1 MDILLIIGYQRG
13 YHSQQGLYTS
23 IRKTAGGRPA
33 VVFGKIGGRNR
44 DNSFNT
50 GMKTDNGYAAKALLN
65 SHPHQW

>member
-33 VVFGKIGGRNR
+33 VVFGKIVF
-44 DNSFNT
+44 DILKS
-50 GMKTDNGYAAKALLN
+50 
-65 SHPHQW
+65 QQ